1 MKENKNLNILIVD
14 DDKETSRL
22 INQILEIFGYHPRIA
37 SSGKVALTMAKEQP
51 PDIILLDVMM
61 PDMDGI
67 EVCRYLKSDPLTA
80 NSIVILL
87 TALTDGEIKLASVK
101 AGADRVLGKP
111 FDVNKFVETIDEIS
125 GEHHKTTL

>member
-1 MKENKNLNILIVD
+1 MNKNLNILIVD
-14 DDKETSRL
+14 DDKETSQL
-22 INQILEIFGYHPRIA
+22 VKQILEIFGYHSNIA
-37 SSGKVALTMAKEQP
+37 RSGQLALTIAKEQS

-67 EVCRYLKSDPLTA
+67 EVCRRLKSDPSTA

-87 TALTDGEIKLASVK
+87 TALTDGEIKFASGK

-111 FDVNKFVETIDEIS
+111 FDVNKFVETIEEIS
-125 GEHHKTTL
+125 GGNQKTTL